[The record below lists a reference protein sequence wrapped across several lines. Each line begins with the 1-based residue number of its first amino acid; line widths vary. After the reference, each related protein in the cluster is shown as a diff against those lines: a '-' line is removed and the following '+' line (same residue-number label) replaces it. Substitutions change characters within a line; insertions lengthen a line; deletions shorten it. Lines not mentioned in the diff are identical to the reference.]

1 MNPQAI
7 IDKYYLPNS
16 NVWKVLV
23 EHSMAVANKA
33 VSIAKNHPELSADST
48 FIYEAAMLHDI
59 GIYMTDAHDLFC
71 FGSFPYISHGY
82 LGRDLLDKEGFP
94 IHALVCERH
103 TGTGLSIADIETQN
117 LPIPHRSMLPVSIE
131 EQIICFADKF
141 YSKSGQL
148 DKAKSIDKIR
158 KSLNKHGAEQLMR
171 FDAWCEMFL

>member
-16 NVWKVLV
+16 PIWKVLV
-23 EHSMAVANKA
+23 EHSQAVADKA
-33 VSIAKNHPELSADST
+33 VSIAKKHPDFNADEN

-59 GIYMTDAHDLFC
+59 GIYQTDAHDLHC

-82 LGRDLLDKEGFP
+82 LGRELLEKEGYP
-94 IHALVCERH
+94 QHALVCERH
-103 TGTGLSIADIETQN
+103 TGTGLTLLDIQDQQ
-117 LPIPHRSMLPVSIE
+117 LPIPHRNMLPVSIE

-148 DKAKSIDKIR
+148 NKAKPIDKIR
-158 KSLNKHGAEQLMR
+158 KLIMKHGADQLMR
-171 FDAWCEMFL
+171 FDAWCDMFL